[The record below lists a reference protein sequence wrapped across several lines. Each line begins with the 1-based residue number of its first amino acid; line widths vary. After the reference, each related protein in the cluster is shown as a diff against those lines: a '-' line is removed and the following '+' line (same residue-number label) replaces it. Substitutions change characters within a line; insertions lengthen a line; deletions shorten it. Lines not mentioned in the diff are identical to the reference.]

1 MEGQK
6 FEVDNVELKSPVSG
20 TVTSLAVFTQGGVVQ
35 PGFKLMEIVP
45 TDDPMVVEGNLAV
58 NLVDRVHPGLKTEL
72 IFSAFNA
79 NRTPHIPGE
88 VEQVAADRSL
98 DERTGAPYYKVR
110 VKVTPEG
117 QKMLAQHKLD
127 VRPGMPVE
135 LFVKTGERTPLNYLF
150 KPIFDRAKSS
160 MAEE

>member
-1 MEGQK
+1 MR
-6 FEVDNVELKSPVSG
+6 DA
-20 TVTSLAVFTQGGVVQ
+20 LAVAVGHADADLTRDVLRVGLSHAG
-35 PGFKLMEIVP
+35 
-45 TDDPMVVEGNLAV
+45 LAV
-58 NLVDRVHPGLKTEL
+58 GRHD
-72 IFSAFNA
+72 
-79 NRTPHIPGE
+79 E